1 MHYMPEPRDCQLTIR
16 LPQRIRDAIDREAEA
31 SMRSAADVVVLAL
44 EERYGA
50 KQTRTRRK

>member
-16 LPQRIRDAIDREAEA
+16 LPQRLRDAIDREAEA

-50 KQTRTRRK
+50 KRTRARDK